1 MKLSTRSR
9 YGLRAV
15 CYLAEN
21 EDKGYIPVSEIS
33 EKLNLSEN
41 YLEQL
46 VRLLKKENIV
56 ESSRGPKGG
65 YKLTKNPDEVT
76 AGEVIRVLEGD
87 WNITGC
93 YPDGHCEDKCNAY
106 FAFYKIDEAI
116 NDTIDSITL
125 NEIINNKA
133 EVAK

>member
-21 EDKGYIPVSEIS
+21 EDKGYRPVSEIS

-41 YLEQL
+41 YVEQL

-125 NEIINNKA
+125 NEIINNKV
-133 EVAK
+133 EVEK

>member
-116 NDTIDSITL
+116 NDTIVSITL
-125 NEIINNKA
+125 DVILNNRLEVNE
-133 EVAK
+133 

>member
-9 YGLRAV
+9 YGLRAI

-21 EDKGYIPVSEIS
+21 GDKGYIPVSEIS
-33 EKLNLSEN
+33 EKLELSEN

-46 VRLLKKENIV
+46 VRLLKKENLV
-56 ESSRGPKGG
+56 KSTRGPKGG
-65 YKLTKNPDEVT
+65 YKLTRAADEIT
-76 AGEVIRVLEGD
+76 AGEVIRILEGD

-93 YPDGHCEDKCNAY
+93 YPDGHCVDKCNAY
-106 FAFYKIDEAI
+106 FAFYKLDEAI

-125 NEIINNKA
+125 YDIIDNKV
-133 EVAK
+133 EVEQ